1 MAFDIADIVTYLI
14 ESMPMLHDWVG
25 PPPGVARGRGQ
36 FSWILETG
44 EDLDEP
50 RGERQAFLAVMVIG
64 NREERKHH
72 T

>member
-1 MAFDIADIVTYLI
+1 
-14 ESMPMLHDWVG
+14 MLHDWVG